1 MSPQVQIQLQKVPF
15 YQGAI
20 DCVEMGIE
28 SSLQVSNVRLRRAV
42 KSQEQVRSHPAYPLL
57 FDPQTAGGLL
67 AAVPKDYAEQCVA
80 ELRASGASFA
90 AIIGSVLEKAS
101 APEVINVVSA

>member
-42 KSQEQVRSHPAYPLL
+42 KSQDQAMGHGGPPR
-57 FDPQTAGGLL
+57 PQRF
-67 AAVPKDYAEQCVA
+67 V
-80 ELRASGASFA
+80 
-90 AIIGSVLEKAS
+90 
-101 APEVINVVSA
+101 

>member
-1 MSPQVQIQLQKVPF
+1 MSQVQIQLEKVPF

-42 KSQEQVRSHPAYPLL
+42 KSQDQVRAMVGH
-57 FDPQTAGGLL
+57 GGTDGGHNDFCLTPGQMGC
-67 AAVPKDYAEQCVA
+67 A
-80 ELRASGASFA
+80 F
-90 AIIGSVLEKAS
+90 
-101 APEVINVVSA
+101 

>member
-15 YQGAI
+15 YQGFI

-42 KSQEQVRSHPAYPLL
+42 KSQDQAMGHGGPRGA
-57 FDPQTAGGLL
+57 TAATKICLTPCKWD
-67 AAVPKDYAEQCVA
+67 V
-80 ELRASGASFA
+80 FF
-90 AIIGSVLEKAS
+90 IFF
-101 APEVINVVSA
+101 

>member
-1 MSPQVQIQLQKVPF
+1 MSQVQIQLQKVPF

-42 KSQEQVRSHPAYPLL
+42 KSQEQVTAMVGHGGPPEATKICLTPGKWDVFFHL
-57 FDPQTAGGLL
+57 FNAWFP
-67 AAVPKDYAEQCVA
+67 
-80 ELRASGASFA
+80 
-90 AIIGSVLEKAS
+90 
-101 APEVINVVSA
+101 N